1 MACAV
6 LTPEQKFT
14 KENLGLLKNLFNG
27 KTVKFGKEID
37 NKTRSIGD
45 SLSGSHRYGPTTEEF
60 GELMF
65 NEIVWRSTYKPADES
80 FANFTKGDIR
90 RIANEIVKEAKRMD
104 NPKLSA
110 LERFGFVKR
119 GVMGKFA
126 VTRWM
131 NKHINLA
138 TNYERTKFSMYIS
151 SNTQIAQHLRA
162 ESILRDPSLKNK
174 LPGLK
179 SDRDLT
185 KFERNLVYEIQN
197 LSKLKGEAREKK
209 DREISEIRD
218 KIGSVIATKSGEVLS
233 EVVEWLEATPQT
245 KDKYK
250 EDGTIEW
257 GTRLRTKEGLDQYGR
272 EIQGTKFAENIKKA
286 GADARVLLNNMG
298 GVLINGLKQHKR
310 ALKLSFNELITP
322 RLRQYFKSIDEHEA
336 SIKKGI
342 EKGDYF
348 PHYIT
353 EGLASIEKVVNKIDK
368 AVERGVISKKAVQ
381 EILVEALTESRVYY
395 PTKYSLGIIGM

>member
-131 NKHINLA
+131 NKHITLA
-138 TNYERTKFSMYIS
+138 TNYERTKVSM
-151 SNTQIAQHLRA
+151 
-162 ESILRDPSLKNK
+162 
-174 LPGLK
+174 
-179 SDRDLT
+179 
-185 KFERNLVYEIQN
+185 
-197 LSKLKGEAREKK
+197 
-209 DREISEIRD
+209 
-218 KIGSVIATKSGEVLS
+218 
-233 EVVEWLEATPQT
+233 
-245 KDKYK
+245 
-250 EDGTIEW
+250 
-257 GTRLRTKEGLDQYGR
+257 
-272 EIQGTKFAENIKKA
+272 
-286 GADARVLLNNMG
+286 
-298 GVLINGLKQHKR
+298 
-310 ALKLSFNELITP
+310 
-322 RLRQYFKSIDEHEA
+322 
-336 SIKKGI
+336 
-342 EKGDYF
+342 
-348 PHYIT
+348 
-353 EGLASIEKVVNKIDK
+353 
-368 AVERGVISKKAVQ
+368 
-381 EILVEALTESRVYY
+381 
-395 PTKYSLGIIGM
+395 